1 MTDRRSH
8 LYQQDNVTNWALTID
23 KALDHVTIL
32 KISTQLVFS
41 QPFDTDFEPVPT
53 QPKDEEPQALVTSP
67 SGIFVLDL
75 PTMPPLTTDYLLP
88 TMPPT

>member
-1 MTDRRSH
+1 MLAGFREGSQGRQMTDRRSH

-41 QPFDTDFEPVPT
+41 QPFDTDFEPVPNLRMRNLERWS
-53 QPKDEEPQALVTSP
+53 PRPVAFSCSTS
-67 SGIFVLDL
+67 
-75 PTMPPLTTDYLLP
+75 LLCHH
-88 TMPPT
+88 